1 MTDIQAWID
10 QGRTLAD
17 QAADHVG
24 RLAAGDDK
32 WTMTVPPKD
41 TDSDIALLSLL
52 DGRLP
57 QALAALQ
64 AVLDLHKKRHRSLQ
78 RWWIAPGSIEPQPVT
93 TPDTCDYC
101 RGNYPCPTVRAIQD
115 AIGEQDA

>member
-1 MTDIQAWID
+1 MTDIQTWLD

-41 TDSDIALLSLL
+41 TDSDVALMSLL

-57 QALAALQ
+57 QALDALQ
-64 AVLDLHKKRHRSLQ
+64 AVLDMHHDDGDGLCNECSDGLLSNDPCPTV
-78 RWWIAPGSIEPQPVT
+78 AS
-93 TPDTCDYC
+93 
-101 RGNYPCPTVRAIQD
+101 YPCPTVRAIQTVIEKQN
-115 AIGEQDA
+115 A